1 MVRGRPRSFD
11 RSQALDQATEVFW
24 SKGYEGTSLD
34 DLQVAMGIS
43 RPSLYA
49 AFKDKTSLFREV
61 VARYRETSGS
71 IVARAM
77 RDQPTARAAVKA
89 MLIES
94 AFLFTAGDEP
104 RGCLVV
110 IGAINCT
117 PDCSDQESEMS
128 RIRQSTTLLIK
139 DRLNQAVLDGE
150 LPSETNADG
159 LGQFFASVLSG
170 LSIQAKDGATR
181 PQLLAVA
188 ESAMTAW
195 PGTR

>member
-1 MVRGRPRSFD
+1 
-11 RSQALDQATEVFW
+11 
-24 SKGYEGTSLD
+24 
-34 DLQVAMGIS
+34 MGIS

-94 AFLFTAGDEP
+94 ALLFTAGDEP

-128 RIRQSTTLLIK
+128 HIRQSTTLLIK

-150 LPSETNADG
+150 LPPETNTDG

-195 PGTR
+195 PGSQ